1 MFKEKAVSSSPSPHL
16 KSRPH
21 ARRVFKGCVGSPL
34 AQIDPEVEPQKPS
47 PQSDAERA
55 RNYRERERQKLE
67 ASPEHW
73 NRVLAK
79 KGLSVNAG
87 MYVKNAPRGCGK
99 ISTGGRKS
107 GEIDHMLGA
116 CAVKAKIGGKRVRR
130 VGHGA
135 DVSIDRDEQRDT
147 DAAEAP
153 VLGFSTA
160 DPMHVLT
167 GWLHHFR
174 WQWDLDA
181 RERREN
187 RRFLLER
194 GIELPPSWR
203 DEELRDGKNDQG
215 VPCRKK

>member
-1 MFKEKAVSSSPSPHL
+1 MLEEASSPSPHL
-16 KSRPH
+16 N
-21 ARRVFKGCVGSPL
+21 RRSLVRRAFKGCAGSPL

-47 PQSDAERA
+47 PQSDAERS
-55 RNYRERERQKLE
+55 RNYRERKRQELE

-79 KGLSVNAG
+79 KGLSVSAG
-87 MYVKNAPRGCGK
+87 MYVKNAPRGRGK
-99 ISTGGRKS
+99 LSSGGITSQKLDAIAAGVATGIVNPKQS
-107 GEIDHMLGA
+107 GH
-116 CAVKAKIGGKRVRR
+116 
-130 VGHGA
+130 GHGA